1 MGGLFLIC
9 FDSLLLQKIQ
19 DHGNDY
25 YGSVGTFVDLVSQT
39 PSMSG
44 MQTVL
49 VTMKCETSKEST
61 NLEQSCLK
69 LLEITKDHLTSHSSE
84 LFLVNEMIT
93 TPSNQA
99 ASEISENLRTK
110 IATLCSDG
118 KLKQDLEEIRTF
130 SWKKFIDAAS
140 QEVEGKRWGWWSKK
154 RISWRVKV
162 FRKLSNHRQCNVM
175 IEYGNSGQDELK
187 LDPELETNCK
197 EDSDSDVEF
206 F

>member
-19 DHGNDY
+19 DHGNDC

>member
-1 MGGLFLIC
+1 MSKKDINIRLVDMGGLFLIC

-49 VTMKCETSKEST
+49 VTMKCKTSKEST

-69 LLEITKDHLTSHSSE
+69 LLEIAKDHLTSHSSE

-140 QEVEGKRWGWWSKK
+140 QEAFMSVEQKR
-154 RISWRVKV
+154 
-162 FRKLSNHRQCNVM
+162 
-175 IEYGNSGQDELK
+175 
-187 LDPELETNCK
+187 
-197 EDSDSDVEF
+197 
-206 F
+206 

>member
-140 QEVEGKRWGWWSKK
+140 QEAFMSVEQKRQRQRGKGGVGEAK
-154 RISWRVKV
+154 
-162 FRKLSNHRQCNVM
+162 NVSP
-175 IEYGNSGQDELK
+175 EELK
-187 LDPELETNCK
+187 SSESFQTIANAM
-197 EDSDSDVEF
+197 S
-206 F
+206 